1 MNTRDKIT
9 RLADQLI
16 RKQGYNAFSY
26 KDLSEPM
33 QVRNAAIHYHFPA
46 KADVGIAVIDKAI
59 REFDEYKQQWSDLPE
74 NEQLEQFA
82 QMYMRNCKQG
92 LICLMGSL
100 APDYLTLPEAMQM
113 KVRAMGQDLLD
124 WLTFCLQQGREKDL
138 FRFSGE
144 AYDRALLVASTL
156 LSALLLNRVLGEDT
170 FQRMYDQLLSDL
182 LKK

>member
-1 MNTRDKIT
+1 METRDKIT

-33 QVRNAAIHYHFPA
+33 RVRNAAIHYHFPT
-46 KADVGIAVIDKAI
+46 KADVGAAVIDKTI
-59 REFDEYKQQWSDLPE
+59 DNFDKYKKLWSDLPE
-74 NEQLEQFA
+74 HEQLEQFA
-82 QMYMRNCKQG
+82 QMYMQNGNEG

-100 APDYLTLPEAMQM
+100 APDYLTLPEMMQM
-113 KVRAMGQDLLD
+113 KVRTMGQDLLA
-124 WLTFCLQQGREKDL
+124 WLTSCLQQGREKEL
-138 FRFSGE
+138 FSFSGE
-144 AYDRALLVASTL
+144 PYDRALLIISAL

-170 FQRMYDQLLSDL
+170 FQRIYNQLLSDV